1 MPGVRPVRAL
11 VYPAGHLDQRAQADD
26 GLVEPQLA
34 GPDRDP
40 SLPLVAADE
49 PPGQHPA
56 EHPDERPLPARHA
69 QGRLAELQ
77 RGEPDVVRPRRE
89 QRGAPV
95 QHGHPVAV
103 REQVER
109 VQVAV
114 ADNVRSRPGR
124 VIRQP
129 AGRIYQV
136 RSAEFAGE
144 PRQRREQVR
153 YRHRDVADLF
163 QLTAH
168 QVGIERVQPCHRGG
182 QQVRDLAQQPRHGRR
197 GQPVKAGQR
206 RPARRPVHDH
216 EGQAEAVVRAAGR
229 AHGRSREARGGHRA
243 LHDRLLASRARIRHQ
258 PGDQLGRPAGWR
270 IRQREGEELGPE
282 PALHRLGPSL
292 VLQPRSAGGAPQ
304 HPDQPSC
311 YVSVNRHG
319 IYRNSVLWYCL
330 DMTSAAETDEPLT
343 IDDLARRVQLPVRTI
358 REYHTMRLLPP
369 PERRGRLGLYGDRHI
384 QRLRLIIRL
393 QRRGYS
399 LAGIRDLLA
408 AWESGTDLVTVL
420 GVDESQAALDETP
433 LWLTR
438 AELIQRLP
446 ALDEATLARAGRIG
460 LVRPRGEDHF
470 GVRSPALLG
479 LVADWVRVGVPLDEA
494 LDLIEVLV
502 GDLDTLAGKL
512 ADLIV
517 ARIWEPIAAAGR
529 AGELPD
535 RLRRGR
541 PMLLQGAAS
550 TLADRL
556 GGALAERAGTAR
568 DGDRLRAALD
578 EVRVG
583 AFADAEGR
591 IHRQGDDR

>member
-1 MPGVRPVRAL
+1 
-11 VYPAGHLDQRAQADD
+11 
-26 GLVEPQLA
+26 
-34 GPDRDP
+34 
-40 SLPLVAADE
+40 
-49 PPGQHPA
+49 
-56 EHPDERPLPARHA
+56 
-69 QGRLAELQ
+69 
-77 RGEPDVVRPRRE
+77 
-89 QRGAPV
+89 
-95 QHGHPVAV
+95 
-103 REQVER
+103 
-109 VQVAV
+109 
-114 ADNVRSRPGR
+114 
-124 VIRQP
+124 
-129 AGRIYQV
+129 
-136 RSAEFAGE
+136 
-144 PRQRREQVR
+144 
-153 YRHRDVADLF
+153 
-163 QLTAH
+163 
-168 QVGIERVQPCHRGG
+168 
-182 QQVRDLAQQPRHGRR
+182 
-197 GQPVKAGQR
+197 
-206 RPARRPVHDH
+206 
-216 EGQAEAVVRAAGR
+216 
-229 AHGRSREARGGHRA
+229 
-243 LHDRLLASRARIRHQ
+243 
-258 PGDQLGRPAGWR
+258 
-270 IRQREGEELGPE
+270 
-282 PALHRLGPSL
+282 
-292 VLQPRSAGGAPQ
+292 
-304 HPDQPSC
+304 
-311 YVSVNRHG
+311 
-319 IYRNSVLWYCL
+319 
-330 DMTSAAETDEPLT
+330 MTSAAETDEPLT
-343 IDDLARRVQLPVRTI
+343 IDDLARQVQLPVRTI

-369 PERRGRLGLYGDRHI
+369 PGRRGRLGLYGEQHV

-438 AELIQRLP
+438 GELIQRLP

-460 LVRPRGEDHF
+460 LVRPHGEDHF

-583 AFADAEGR
+583 AFADAAGR